1 MTEHVTIFYYNK
13 ADKEPAMLA
22 PSAKE
27 KNKTRKER
35 VKWIAPVRYAA
46 VT

>member
-13 ADKEPAMLA
+13 ADKGPAMLA

-27 KNKTRKER
+27 QNKARKER
-35 VKWIAPVRYAA
+35 VKWIAPVRYAT
-46 VT
+46 VI

>member
-13 ADKEPAMLA
+13 ADKGPAMLA

-27 KNKTRKER
+27 QNKEGKGEVDRTC
-35 VKWIAPVRYAA
+35 VLCNS
-46 VT
+46 